1 MAQDAQQQMME
12 KKLYEMA
19 KSMEDAL
26 DDELHKMNNMDTDDL
41 ENIRRKR
48 MEAMKGDQ
56 DKRKKWLAAGHGELR
71 DLADEKEF
79 FSQMKGEKMMVCHFY
94 RNNWPCK
101 VMDMHLTMLSKKH
114 LETKFCKIDAEKS
127 PFLTERLKIWM
138 LPTLALVSNSKVVD
152 YVVGFDDLGGSD
164 DFPTEHLRCLL
175 ANKSMLTY
183 EGGDNEDARATM
195 AKKNTSEEEVVKR
208 NLRKGGVAADM
219 VLGSDDEDS
228 DFE

>member
-1 MAQDAQQQMME
+1 MAVCV
-12 KKLYEMA
+12 
-19 KSMEDAL
+19 
-26 DDELHKMNNMDTDDL
+26 
-41 ENIRRKR
+41 
-48 MEAMKGDQ
+48 
-56 DKRKKWLAAGHGELR
+56 AASLLLGELR